1 MDKREIKIKG
11 IIPPI
16 LTPFYEDESVNFDE
30 LRNQVNRM
38 IDAGVHG
45 LFPFGTNGEA
55 YALSND
61 EKIEILKVVVD
72 EAKGR
77 VPVYAG
83 TGCITTKD
91 TVELSKRAKE
101 AGADILSIITPYFA
115 AISQDEL
122 YNHYR
127 EVCEAVDIPVVLYNI
142 PMRTGCN
149 INPETV
155 VRLAKDCPNVV
166 GAKDSSGNWDNLNAY
181 IQDTK
186 ELGLSILSGNDGLI
200 LKALNAGAVG
210 GIAGC
215 ANVYPKN
222 MVAIYENFV
231 KGDME
236 GAQRAQ
242 DAIALYRTAFKYG
255 NPNTITKIAAGLLGY
270 PVGSCRK
277 PFCTLPEEGM
287 EFLKKVL
294 KENEEAGMC

>member
-1 MDKREIKIKG
+1 MKREPRIKG

-16 LTPFYEDESVNFDE
+16 LTPMYEDERVNYEE

-38 IDAGVHG
+38 IDAGAHG

-55 YALSND
+55 YALSNE
-61 EKIEILKVVVD
+61 EKMEILKAVVD
-72 EAKGR
+72 EVKGR

-91 TVELSKRAKE
+91 TIELSVRAKE
-101 AGADILSIITPYFA
+101 AGADILSIVSPYFA
-115 AISQDEL
+115 AISQNEL
-122 YNHYR
+122 YDHYKA
-127 EVCEAVDIPVVLYNI
+127 VAEAVDLPIVLYNI

-155 VRLAKDCPNVV
+155 SALADIPNIV
-166 GAKDSSGNWDNLNAY
+166 GAKDSSGKWENLSAY
-181 IQDTK
+181 IELTK
-186 ELGLSILSGNDGLI
+186 EKGFSVLSGNDGLI
-200 LKALNAGAVG
+200 LQALQNGAVG

-236 GAQRAQ
+236 AAQKAQ
-242 DAIALYRTAFKYG
+242 DAIAPFRACFKYG
-255 NPNTITKIAAGLLGY
+255 NPNTITKTATGLLGY
-270 PVGSCRK
+270 PVGKCRR
-277 PFCTLPEEGM
+277 PFCSLPQEGM
-287 EFLKKVL
+287 EAL
-294 KENEEAGMC
+294 KEVLELNKTKGMC

>member
-1 MDKREIKIKG
+1 MKREPRIKG

-16 LTPFYEDESVNFDE
+16 LTPIHEDESVNYEE
-30 LRNQVNRM
+30 LKNQVNRM
-38 IDAGVHG
+38 IDAGAHG

-72 EAKGR
+72 EVKGR

-91 TVELSKRAKE
+91 TIELSIRAKD
-101 AGADILSIITPYFA
+101 AGADILSIVSPYFA
-115 AISQDEL
+115 AISQSEL
-122 YNHYR
+122 YDHYR
-127 EVCEAVDIPVVLYNI
+127 AVAEAVDLPIVLYNI

-155 VRLAKDCPNVV
+155 SALADIPNIV
-166 GAKDSSGNWDNLNAY
+166 GAKDSSGKWENLSAY
-181 IQDTK
+181 IELTK
-186 ELGLSILSGNDGLI
+186 DKGFSVLSGNDGLI
-200 LKALNAGAVG
+200 LQALQNGAVG

-231 KGDME
+231 KGDMAA
-236 GAQRAQ
+236 AQKAQ
-242 DAIALYRTAFKYG
+242 DAIAPFRSCFKYG
-255 NPNTITKIAAGLLGY
+255 NPNTITKTAAGLLGY
-270 PVGSCRK
+270 PVGKCRR
-277 PFCTLPEEGM
+277 PFCSLPEEGM
-287 EFLKKVL
+287 AAL
-294 KENEEAGMC
+294 KEVLELNKANGMC

>member
-1 MDKREIKIKG
+1 MKREPRIKG

-16 LTPFYEDESVNFDE
+16 LTPMYEDERVNYEE

-38 IDAGVHG
+38 IDAGAHG

-55 YALSND
+55 YALSNE
-61 EKIEILKVVVD
+61 EKMEILKAVVD
-72 EAKGR
+72 EVKGR

-91 TVELSKRAKE
+91 TIELSVRAKE
-101 AGADILSIITPYFA
+101 AGADILSIVSPYFA
-115 AISQDEL
+115 AISQNEL
-122 YNHYR
+122 YNHYKA
-127 EVCEAVDIPVVLYNI
+127 VAEAVDLPIVLYNI

-155 VRLAKDCPNVV
+155 SALADIPNIV
-166 GAKDSSGNWDNLNAY
+166 GAKDSSGKWENLSAY
-181 IQDTK
+181 IELTK
-186 ELGLSILSGNDGLI
+186 EKGFSVLSGNDGLI
-200 LKALNAGAVG
+200 LQALQNGAVG

-236 GAQRAQ
+236 AAQKAQ
-242 DAIALYRTAFKYG
+242 DAIAPFRACFKYG
-255 NPNTITKIAAGLLGY
+255 NPNTITKTATGLLGY
-270 PVGSCRK
+270 PVGKCRR
-277 PFCTLPEEGM
+277 PFCSLPQEGM
-287 EFLKKVL
+287 EAL
-294 KENEEAGMC
+294 KEVLELNKTKGMC